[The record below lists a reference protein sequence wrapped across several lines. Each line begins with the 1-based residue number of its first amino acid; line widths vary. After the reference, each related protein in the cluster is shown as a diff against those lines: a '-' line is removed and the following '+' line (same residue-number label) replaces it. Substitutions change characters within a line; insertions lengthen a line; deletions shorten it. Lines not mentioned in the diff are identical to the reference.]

1 MMTTLALLMAALLF
15 GGMTLFS
22 FGFAA
27 VLFAV
32 YGPDAARTG
41 IRGAFPHYYLWVM
54 GLSAVTAAVAY
65 STSGLAAWLLVG
77 VALSTAYAR
86 QVLMLQINAATDSGN
101 SGQFKS
107 LHGLSVGIQLVQ
119 IGAAGWALVLIA
131 A

>member
-1 MMTTLALLMAALLF
+1 MDTITLLLAALLF

-41 IRGAFPHYYLWVM
+41 IRGAFPHYYMWVM
-54 GLSAVTAAVAY
+54 GTAAVTGALAFA
-65 STSGLAAWLLVG
+65 TSSLAAWLLIG
-77 VALSTAYAR
+77 IALSTAYAR

-101 SGQFKS
+101 TGQFKS
-107 LHGLSVGIQLVQ
+107 LHGLSVGIQLAQ
-119 IGAAGWALVLIA
+119 IGMAGWALALIA
-131 A
+131 G